1 MIRPVTRRG
10 AACILACALALGWMP
25 VPAVAASP
33 DVPGPQT
40 AAATAPVVEQARRP
54 LLWKVA
60 DADNTVY
67 LLGSFHLL
75 KPDDYPLPAEID
87 RAFEDAESLLFEID
101 PVVMTAA
108 DTPARIQAYMGYGD
122 EALTLDKVLPP
133 ATHAR
138 LETLVKAS
146 GGSMQALEPLEPWAV
161 SMGLV
166 LGVAQGMGFRPD
178 LGLDRQLMARAT
190 EVGKPAGGLET
201 IEAQMQAMDAVPR
214 AEQVQ
219 SLDEFVRDPRKAV
232 RQFDALHAM
241 WRAGDAAGLD
251 GEMRVEMAEK
261 TPASYQLL
269 DVARNQAWLP
279 QIEARLQAPAGQDTL
294 VVVGS
299 LHLLGSDG
307 LVEQL
312 RGKGYTVER
321 ICDACAEAAAP

>member
-1 MIRPVTRRG
+1 VIRRR
-10 AACILACALALGWMP
+10 IVWLALALAGC
-25 VPAVAASP
+25 VASAHAAQVAAP
-33 DVPGPQT
+33 APGD
-40 AAATAPVVEQARRP
+40 AGRHP

-87 RAFEDAESLLFEID
+87 RAFDDAESLLFEID
-101 PVVMTAA
+101 PAVMTAP

-122 EALTLDKVLPP
+122 EALTLGNVLPK
-133 ATHAR
+133 ATRER

-178 LGLDRQLMARAT
+178 LGLDRQLMARAS

-201 IEAQMQAMDAVPR
+201 IDAQMQAMDAVPR

-232 RQFDALHAM
+232 QQLDQMHAW
-241 WRAGDAAGLD
+241 WRTGDVVRLD

-312 RGKGYTVER
+312 RGRGYTIER
-321 ICDACAEAAAP
+321 ICDACVEAATP